1 MIAKVI
7 EIIRIFIIIT
17 GMALT
22 SWLFQGNPVQ
32 HLHYLGL
39 CLILSLSGLT
49 GIEGIFFSRQSADSL
64 GRQPNRPYQLQSG
77 LNSLSVAIVGLIV
90 WFADWGV
97 YAEITVLLCTLT
109 FITLSAMAHI
119 WEVFALGNRHIKNM
133 MRGVMVIFLWVF
145 CLPLLVQVLKIS

>member
-7 EIIRIFIIIT
+7 ETARIIIVVV
-17 GMALT
+17 GMSLT
-22 SWLFQGNPVQ
+22 SWLFQNHPVQ

-64 GRQPNRPYQLQSG
+64 GRRDNRPYQLQSG

-90 WFADWGV
+90 WVAHWGM
-97 YAEITVLLCTLT
+97 YAEIAVLLCTLT
-109 FITLSAMAHI
+109 FITSSATVHI
-119 WEVFALGNRHIKNM
+119 WEVFALGNRNIKSM
-133 MRGVMVIFLWVF
+133 LRGIMVIFLGIY
-145 CLPLLVQVLKIS
+145 CLPLLVQVLKI